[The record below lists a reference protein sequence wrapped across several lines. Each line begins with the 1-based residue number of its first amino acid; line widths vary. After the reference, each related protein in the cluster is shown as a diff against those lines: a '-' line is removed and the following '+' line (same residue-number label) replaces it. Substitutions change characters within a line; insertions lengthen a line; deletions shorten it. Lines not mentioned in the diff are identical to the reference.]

1 MHSFGVRVCVLCM
14 YVCMYVCLSALLTH
28 TNLLSLTFEL
38 FLTLI
43 GTCRHASF
51 FSLQGHG
58 TSISTTPTTTP
69 SSGSGSGSAAFT
81 NGLLALAD
89 GSEAGAD
96 MLSLH
101 LLDAQGCPMGLNGEG
116 TPNAVWQ
123 VPVRSIL
130 EKAHME
136 EHCLVRATQ
145 GLLHCNDV
153 DQDEDRVIVCLL
165 AQTQSQDKTG
175 QHVVITASLS
185 LQTGEFRQ
193 LNGSSASNT
202 SKHVSVFGVPRH
214 SIRLGPWPTLPTG
227 TLSTT
232 IASERSERSERHYQ
246 GEGEHIAVT
255 AYESSYGEGIGAGT
269 DVFPLQVS
277 GSSLNALD
285 APVPAKATVTD
296 TEISVSDRDSLISD
310 ENGSYVGGGG
320 GGGYGSEPGMSERL
334 RLAEECISTQVIRV
348 LIHTASTN
356 GPPSQ
361 QQKQEQKE
369 EEEEE
374 AHALIVVGLTA
385 RNRLYCGETLL
396 VAGASSFAI
405 NEPLG
410 VLMYITVG
418 TTPAL
423 HFVPLEAL
431 AKLDMMQGVD
441 GDDQYRPEL

>member
-1 MHSFGVRVCVLCM
+1 MSVSLP
-14 YVCMYVCLSALLTH
+14 S
-28 TNLLSLTFEL
+28 SLTLTFSHPLLKL
-38 FLTLI
+38 FITLI
-43 GTCRHASF
+43 GSCRHASF

-58 TSISTTPTTTP
+58 ISTSTAVTTP
-69 SSGSGSGSAAFT
+69 SSGSGSDSTAFT

-153 DQDEDRVIVCLL
+153 DQDGDRVIVCLL
-165 AQTQSQDKTG
+165 AQAQSQDKTG
-175 QHVVITASLS
+175 QHVVISATLS

-202 SKHVSVFGVPRH
+202 SKCVSVFGVPRH
-214 SIRLGPWPTLPTG
+214 SIRLGPWPTLPTE

-232 IASERSERSERHYQ
+232 IASERSERSERCERHRQ
-246 GEGEHIAVT
+246 GEGGHIAVT
-255 AYESSYGEGIGAGT
+255 AYESSYGEGMGAGT

-277 GSSLNALD
+277 EASLNALD
-285 APVPAKATVTD
+285 ARVPAKATVTD
-296 TEISVSDRDSLISD
+296 TEVSVSDRDSLISD
-310 ENGSYVGGGG
+310 ENGSYVEGGG
-320 GGGYGSEPGMSERL
+320 GGGYGSEAGMSERL

-348 LIHTASTN
+348 LVHTTSTN
-356 GPPSQ
+356 GPPLQ
-361 QQKQEQKE
+361 QQEQK

-396 VAGASSFAI
+396 VAGASSFAV

-441 GDDQYRPEL
+441 GDDQYRPDL